1 MDKVN
6 IPPWSQGH
14 KVKVTKVIAVFRRF
28 YAFSRTPPTVLIRE
42 LYKVARLFLARE
54 KARTCI
60 MCYFRFVQSCFLDM
74 NFKFFAHFA
83 SQMSWILQNCNKNG
97 MLYVWISKF
106 STKKEN
112 LTFYWKLWQIFFTW
126 VFFTDFLWRC
136 LWSRFGPKYVIF
148 GPLPSASTSV
158 LLNIH

>member
-1 MDKVN
+1 MYFHGGNTVLTN
-6 IPPWSQGH
+6 QMRGG
-14 KVKVTKVIAVFRRF
+14 VFRAK
-28 YAFSRTPPTVLIRE
+28 YWPKTKNIWD
-42 LYKVARLFLARE
+42 LYMVARLFLARE

-83 SQMSWILQNCNKNG
+83 SQMSWILQNCNKNR